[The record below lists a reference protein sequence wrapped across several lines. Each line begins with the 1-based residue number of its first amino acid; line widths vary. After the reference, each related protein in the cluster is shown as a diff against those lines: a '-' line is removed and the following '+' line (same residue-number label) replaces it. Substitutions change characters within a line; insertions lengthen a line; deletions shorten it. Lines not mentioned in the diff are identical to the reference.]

1 MKMLKDWRKKRAIK
15 SYMKNLPSL
24 LKSRYGF
31 SDYYT
36 KRQIEQTIAQ
46 STLSMKFV
54 DYAVAMLCDPKTD
67 MYESVQ
73 HKSLR
78 KNREYLATKYF
89 GGNSGFSAVDVN
101 TVVASSW
108 FSESG
113 IIDSVISGR
122 SEDGGGGGGK

>member
-1 MKMLKDWRKKRAIK
+1 MLKDWRKKRAIK

-24 LKSRYGF
+24 LNSRYGF

-36 KRQIEQTIAQ
+36 KGQIEQTVAQ
-46 STLSMKFV
+46 SSLSMQFV
-54 DYAVAMLCDPKTD
+54 DYAIAMFCDPKTD
-67 MYESVQ
+67 IYESVQ

-101 TVVASSW
+101 TVMASSW

-113 IIDSVISGR
+113 IIDSVVSGG
-122 SEDGGGGGGK
+122 SENGGGGGGE